1 MSIGLFK
8 KPVFRIEGDKGLL
21 VEYGDEINPKVN
33 HKVRAI
39 KYALTEN
46 PLKGVE
52 ELIPTYR
59 SLIIIYNPS
68 QTNPTALKER
78 LLVLENKI
86 IDVKIPPPKIIKIPV
101 CYGGDLGPD
110 IGFVAKYHNITVD
123 KVIELHTRPE
133 YQIYMLGF
141 TPGFPFLGGLPDEL
155 HTPRLETPRSKVPAG
170 SVGIANGQTGIYS
183 IDSPGGWQLI
193 GRTPLKI
200 FEQTRENPFLFE
212 AGDKLKFESISLE
225 KYKKIKEV
233 NDERDS

>member
-1 MSIGLFK
+1 MSVGLFK
-8 KPVFRIEGDKGLL
+8 TPVFRIEGDKGLL
-21 VEYGDEINPKVN
+21 VEYGDEINPEIN

-46 PLKGVE
+46 PLKGVV

-59 SLIIIYNPS
+59 SLIFIYNPS
-68 QTNPTALKER
+68 ETNPTELKEH
-78 LLVLENKI
+78 LLALENKI
-86 IDVKIPPPKIIKIPV
+86 IDIKIPPSKIVKIPV

-110 IGFVAKYHNITVD
+110 IEFVAEYHHISVD
-123 KVIELHTRPE
+123 KVIELHTEPE

-141 TPGFPFLGGLPDEL
+141 TPGFPFLGGLPKEL
-155 HTPRLETPRSKVPAG
+155 HTPRQKTPRSRVPAG

-200 FEQTRENPFLFE
+200 FDQTRDNPFLFE
-212 AGDKLKFESISLE
+212 AGDKLKFESITFE
-225 KYKKIKEV
+225 EYNRIKET
-233 NDERDS
+233 NEERDS